1 MGSEINPNVI
11 ISDYKVP
18 GLNDAPEIKLRVYTP
33 KNTLKTNP
41 GIYYIHGGGMIIGS
55 IIIGTISKKVKLR
68 ETVFRGMI
76 FQTGM
81 FVWIAWKICG
91 AFLKACRG
99 GGPVSR

>member
-55 IIIGTISKKVKLR
+55 IQGEEGNAIALALELNAIVVSVEYRLAPENPYPAAVEDCYSGLISD
-68 ETVFRGMI
+68 
-76 FQTGM
+76 
-81 FVWIAWKICG
+81 KI
-91 AFLKACRG
+91 
-99 GGPVSR
+99 